1 MTPEMHRVVADVVD
15 KVNANSG
22 LTCVRL
28 RFADDQSEIDFV
40 ANAAHLTHGR
50 FEFQAG
56 FETYGGDIDELED
69 VRAEL
74 IRQ

>member
-1 MTPEMHRVVADVVD
+1 MKTNLQHAVANAVDV
-15 KVNANSG
+15 VNANSG
-22 LTCVRL
+22 LTCVKL

-40 ANAAHLTHGR
+40 ANAAQFSQGR

-56 FETYGGDIDELED
+56 FETYGGAVDELED
-69 VRAEL
+69 IRAEV

>member
-1 MTPEMHRVVADVVD
+1 MTPEMHRVVRDVVD

-28 RFADDQSEIDFV
+28 RFADDQTEIDFV
-40 ANAAHLTHGR
+40 ANAAQLTQGR

-56 FETYGGDIDELED
+56 FETYGGAIDELED
-69 VRAEL
+69 VHAEV